1 MIVTKVSWTGDEEAA
16 SSKTTIL
23 LAAVRPAN
31 QSLPDHWTRVLGLGT
46 QVDSS
51 RKFGDSGLDSD
62 SEGKY
67 LRLDLDSGEND
78 FKLASTCDM
87 VTWMTHIALPFVT
100 V

>member
-1 MIVTKVSWTGDEEAA
+1 MA
-16 SSKTTIL
+16 
-23 LAAVRPAN
+23 
-31 QSLPDHWTRVLGLGT
+31 DHWTRVLGLGT

-62 SEGKY
+62 LEGKY

-78 FKLASTCDM
+78 FKLASTCDI
-87 VTWMTHIALPFVT
+87 VTWMTRLALPFVT

>member
-1 MIVTKVSWTGDEEAA
+1 MLSQASHLQISESDHCTQVS
-16 SSKTTIL
+16 
-23 LAAVRPAN
+23 
-31 QSLPDHWTRVLGLGT
+31 GLGT

-51 RKFGDSGLDSD
+51 PKFGDSRLDSD
-62 SEGKY
+62 SEAKY

-78 FKLASTCDM
+78 FKLASTCDI